1 MYMDNDEISLAI
13 FHTYVKVMIKG
24 RVGKSDLESPS
35 AADLCSDI
43 RFFFRNT
50 QRAEKMCMIVCSV

>member
-1 MYMDNDEISLAI
+1 MYMDNDEITLAI

-24 RVGKSDLESPS
+24 RVGKSDLEPPS

-43 RFFFRNT
+43 RFFS
-50 QRAEKMCMIVCSV
+50 EIHKGLKKCV

>member
-24 RVGKSDLESPS
+24 RVGKSDLEPRP
-35 AADLCSDI
+35 AAELCNDS
-43 RFFFRNT
+43 RFYSEIHK
-50 QRAEKMCMIVCSV
+50 AAKKCVG